1 MSSMP
6 MIKSGRGPGK
16 AKPKPQNRISRIME
30 REQRIRERS
39 VASAASVDTPAAPA
53 APAAGSSNRPKC
65 QNPQCDK
72 SDVRDGA
79 CQNCGRVVY
88 ESNIVAEVTFGESA
102 NGAAVVHG
110 SYVAADQGGIRP
122 TASGM
127 AFRRIAGAG
136 ASEARERSLREA
148 KQLMNQFA
156 HQLQIAPH
164 VADKA
169 FQLYKVAA
177 NSNFIQGRRKATV
190 AAVCV
195 YAMCRKEDNNRVML
209 IDFAD
214 IIKTDVFLLGRC
226 YKDLLATFH
235 DLKEGTK
242 PIIIEDLIFRFASK
256 LEFLHDTNK
265 VALSA
270 VRIAQRMRHDNIT
283 HGRRPAGICGAA
295 IIMAARA
302 HNYRRT
308 VREVVYIAKVTMA
321 TLQERMEEFANVPSA
336 QMTIRDFHEAE
347 KLPEAA
353 ADPPF
358 VIKQSKEW
366 QEKHRKGRKRK
377 AAAVAGEEGGAAE
390 QPQGSPKRQRA
401 DAEGRQA
408 STPSASTHASAPA
421 GGQPPSAIPVD
432 PALQSNDA
440 ASQGP
445 TPAVDKD
452 GFAVPFRKPT
462 AEDLTIANV
471 ATADDDG
478 QLEELANEFGDSEEG
493 EEDEPDEVEV
503 DPNSEIAMAAAQG
516 IMLPGMESMRIKPRE
531 ARPGPGPGPGDEQD
545 GDGEGAGK
553 KKRKQRPKLVIDEE
567 WELDESNLEREMQQ
581 HLNDPALIGASASV
595 TRDIEQTREREAATQ
610 ASRSAP
616 APAAPAAETN
626 NAASAT
632 SHEESNSAQPESAA
646 TTTTTTAAASTSTP
660 TVPWVTPPSKV
671 SDDPIVREDEFAD
684 DPEVMYCKL
693 SEEDVQLKEMIWAN
707 HNKDYMRKV
716 QQKIFE
722 AKVSK
727 NKPTKPKRQ
736 RARKPRIGEG
746 QAMPAGSATEAA
758 QNMLRTRAISTKLD
772 YSRMGNL
779 FEFSKKGPGSA
790 YGGTTTASSV
800 GSRSALA
807 SSAGSDAGSGSDD
820 DGEPNGG
827 VSSLKAAAA
836 SARERLAKALAPPGD
851 EEDEEEEEEEEDA
864 EDEEP
869 PNGFGEDDYQ
879 EGGEEEFDPFGDH
892 DGADDYDE

>member
-1 MSSMP
+1 MASMP
-6 MIKSGRGPGK
+6 VIKSGRGPGK

-39 VASAASVDTPAAPA
+39 VASAVSVDTPAAPA
-53 APAAGSSNRPKC
+53 APAGGSSNRPKC
-65 QNPQCDK
+65 QNPHCDK

-358 VIKQSKEW
+358 VIKQTKEW
-366 QEKHRKGRKRK
+366 QEKHKKGRKRK
-377 AAAVAGEEGGAAE
+377 AGAVTVEEGGDAE
-390 QPQGSPKRQRA
+390 PQGSPKRQRS
-401 DAEGRQA
+401 DTE
-408 STPSASTHASAPA
+408 
-421 GGQPPSAIPVD
+421 GQPSSAIPID
-432 PALQSNDA
+432 PALQSNDTPA
-440 ASQGP
+440 QGP
-445 TPAVDKD
+445 TPAIDKD

-478 QLEELANEFGDSEEG
+478 QLEELANEFGDAEEG
-493 EEDEPDEVEV
+493 EDDEPEEIEV

-516 IMLPGMESMRIKPRE
+516 IMLPGMESIRIKPRE
-531 ARPGPGPGPGDEQD
+531 ALPESGPSDEQD
-545 GDGEGAGK
+545 GAGDGPGK
-553 KKRKQRPKLVIDEE
+553 KKRKQKPKLVIDEE
-567 WELDESNLEREMQQ
+567 WELDESNLEQEMQQ

-595 TRDIEQTREREAATQ
+595 TRDIEQTREREAAAQ

-616 APAAPAAETN
+616 APPAPAAETN
-626 NAASAT
+626 NNSPTTSSNNDTPSASN
-632 SHEESNSAQPESAA
+632 ESSNKAHAER
-646 TTTTTTAAASTSTP
+646 ASTP
-660 TVPWVTPPSKV
+660 AVPWVTPPSKV

-746 QAMPAGSATEAA
+746 QATPAGSATEAA

-807 SSAGSDAGSGSDD
+807 STAGSDAGSGSED
-820 DGEPNGG
+820 DGEENDG
-827 VSSLKAAAA
+827 VDSLKAAAA
-836 SARERLAKALAPPGD
+836 SARERLAKAFAPQGD
-851 EEDEEEEEEEEDA
+851 E

-869 PNGFGEDDYQ
+869 PNGFGEEDEYPD
-879 EGGEEEFDPFGDH
+879 GGEDEFDPFGDH
-892 DGADDYDE
+892 NGDDDYDE